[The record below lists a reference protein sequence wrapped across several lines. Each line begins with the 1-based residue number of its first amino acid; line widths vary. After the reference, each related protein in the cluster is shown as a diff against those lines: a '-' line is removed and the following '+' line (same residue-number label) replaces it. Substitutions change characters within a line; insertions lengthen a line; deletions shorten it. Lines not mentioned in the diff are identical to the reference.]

1 VTVTFS
7 ETVTGFNSGGVTIT
21 NGSITGNIITAVSGS
36 IYTFT
41 VTPSGSP
48 VTVTIDVPSGVAND
62 LAGNGNTA
70 ATQLTRN
77 FDSVQPIPTI
87 TSTAPNPTNTSP
99 IPVSVTFTKAVVD
112 FISTSVTVTNGLV
125 SGFTGTGTSY
135 SFNVDPQGSGLVSIG
150 IAANVAHDL
159 IGNGNQ
165 AATLTRT
172 YDNIAPTATISSTAS
187 DPTNTTI
194 PVTVTFNETV
204 TGFTQGGVSVTNGTL
219 SLFTAVSGTKYTFN
233 VAPTANGLVTVNL
246 GAGVAQDLAGNGNTA
261 PAQLS
266 RTYDNT
272 APTLLVSAP
281 SLTVTNG
288 GPVTY
293 TVTYTGADNVT
304 LANGNVALISTG
316 TATGNIA
323 TSGTGTVTRTVTISA
338 ITGNGTLGI
347 SITAG
352 TASDQAGNTAAA
364 AGPAAVFTV
373 DNTAP
378 AVAVSAP
385 SSSTGNNGVPVTFT
399 VTYTGA
405 DAITL
410 AAGDVTL
417 NKTLTANGSVA
428 VSGSGNT
435 RTVTISNITGFDGT
449 LGISIAPGTA
459 SDLAGNK
466 PTGTTTSGTFAV
478 DNGSGSF
485 SGNAVPDLADALKS
499 LRIAAGLDIPT
510 PADTAHGDVAPLL
523 TGVRHPDGK
532 IDLNDVVAILR
543 KMAGLSSW

>member
-1 VTVTFS
+1 
-7 ETVTGFNSGGVTIT
+7 
-21 NGSITGNIITAVSGS
+21 
-36 IYTFT
+36 
-41 VTPSGSP
+41 
-48 VTVTIDVPSGVAND
+48 
-62 LAGNGNTA
+62 
-70 ATQLTRN
+70 
-77 FDSVQPIPTI
+77 
-87 TSTAPNPTNTSP
+87 
-99 IPVSVTFTKAVVD
+99 
-112 FISTSVTVTNGLV
+112 
-125 SGFTGTGTSY
+125 
-135 SFNVDPQGSGLVSIG
+135 
-150 IAANVAHDL
+150 
-159 IGNGNQ
+159 
-165 AATLTRT
+165 
-172 YDNIAPTATISSTAS
+172 
-187 DPTNTTI
+187 
-194 PVTVTFNETV
+194 
-204 TGFTQGGVSVTNGTL
+204 
-219 SLFTAVSGTKYTFN
+219 
-233 VAPTANGLVTVNL
+233 
-246 GAGVAQDLAGNGNTA
+246 
-261 PAQLS
+261 
-266 RTYDNT
+266 
-272 APTLLVSAP
+272 
-281 SLTVTNG
+281 
-288 GPVTY
+288 
-293 TVTYTGADNVT
+293 
-304 LANGNVALISTG
+304 VALISTG